1 VSSAVPDTAVPGDAP
16 ALPERVVLQ
25 LRERILSGVL
35 RPGTFLR
42 PDRLAVELGVSPTPV
57 REALQALRADDM
69 VRALPRRG
77 FVVAPLDRGDV
88 VDLFA
93 VQAHLTGELAARA
106 AVALDAGGLAVLRGL
121 AAEVDALIAAP
132 PDFERSSS
140 APLRLP
146 GDDLAL
152 AEAEHRFHA
161 ALNRAGGARKLAWLV
176 GRAAHYLPPRFYT
189 DREAW
194 RTATVDAHRRLLA
207 ALAAGDADTAR
218 AAMGSHVL
226 DGRDLLVAHLEAV
239 GFWDET

>member
-1 VSSAVPDTAVPGDAP
+1 MSSAAPDTAVPGDAP

-106 AVALDAGGLAVLRGL
+106 ATALDADGLAVLRDL
-121 AAEVDALIAAP
+121 AAEVDALIVNG
-132 PDFERSSS
+132 E
-140 APLRLP
+140 P
-146 GDDLAL
+146 GDLAL

-218 AAMGSHVL
+218 AAMAGHVL

>member
-1 VSSAVPDTAVPGDAP
+1 MSSAVPDTAVPGDAP

-106 AVALDAGGLAVLRGL
+106 AVALDAEGLAVLRDL

-132 PDFERSSS
+132 PGR
-140 APLRLP
+140 
-146 GDDLAL
+146 DLAL

-161 ALNRAGGARKLAWLV
+161 TLNRAGGARKLAWLV

-218 AAMGSHVL
+218 AAMGGHVL

>member
-1 VSSAVPDTAVPGDAP
+1 MSGSGTAQLGDAP
-16 ALPERVVLQ
+16 ALPEQVALQ
-25 LRERILSGVL
+25 LRERILSGDL

-77 FVVAPLDRGDV
+77 FVVAPLERGDV

-93 VQAHLTGELAARA
+93 VQARLTGELAARA
-106 AVALDAGGLAVLRGL
+106 AGSMSAETLATVRAR
-121 AAEVDALIAAP
+121 AAEVDALIADGAHG
-132 PDFERSSS
+132 
-140 APLRLP
+140 AH
-146 GDDLAL
+146 GDL

-161 ALNRAGGARKLAWLV
+161 TLNRAAGARKLAWLV

-189 DREAW
+189 DRRAW
-194 RTATVDAHRRLLA
+194 RTATVAAHRTLLD
-207 ALAAGDADTAR
+207 ALASGDAERAR
-218 AAMGSHVL
+218 AAMEGHVL

>member
-1 VSSAVPDTAVPGDAP
+1 MTGAEAVLGDAP
-16 ALPERVVLQ
+16 ALPEQVALQ

-77 FVVAPLDRGDV
+77 FVVAPLDRDDV

-93 VQAHLTGELAARA
+93 VQAQLTGELAARA
-106 AVALDAGGLAVLRGL
+106 ASVLDADGVAGLRAL
-121 AAEVDALIAAP
+121 ADEVDAII
-132 PDFERSSS
+132 EGGE
-140 APLRLP
+140 P
-146 GDDLAL
+146 GDLAL

-161 ALNRAGGARKLAWLV
+161 ALNRAAGARKLAWLV

-189 DREAW
+189 DRQAW
-194 RTATVDAHRRLLA
+194 RTATVAAHRDLLD
-207 ALAAGDADTAR
+207 ALASGDADTAR
-218 AAMGSHVL
+218 AAMEGHVL

-239 GFWDET
+239 GFWDETR

>member
-1 VSSAVPDTAVPGDAP
+1 MTGAEALLGDAP
-16 ALPERVVLQ
+16 ALPEQVALQ

-77 FVVAPLDRGDV
+77 FVVAPLDRDDV

-93 VQAHLTGELAARA
+93 VQAQLTGELAARA
-106 AVALDAGGLAVLRGL
+106 ATVLDADGVAGLRAL
-121 AAEVDALIAAP
+121 AGEVDAIIE
-132 PDFERSSS
+132 DGE
-140 APLRLP
+140 P
-146 GDDLAL
+146 GDLAL

-161 ALNRAGGARKLAWLV
+161 ALNRAAGARKLAWLV

-189 DREAW
+189 DRQAW
-194 RTATVDAHRRLLA
+194 RAATVAAHHTLLD
-207 ALAAGDADTAR
+207 ALASGDADTAR
-218 AAMGSHVL
+218 AAMEGHVL

-239 GFWDET
+239 GFWDDAT

>member
-1 VSSAVPDTAVPGDAP
+1 MTGSEAALLGDAP
-16 ALPERVVLQ
+16 ALPEQVALQ

-77 FVVAPLDRGDV
+77 FVVAPLDRADV

-93 VQAHLTGELAARA
+93 VQAQLTGELAARA
-106 AVALDAGGLAVLRGL
+106 AGSLDAAGLAALQAR
-121 AAEVDALIAAP
+121 AAEVDALIATG
-132 PDFERSSS
+132 D
-140 APLRLP
+140 P
-146 GDDLAL
+146 GDLAV
-152 AEAEHRFHA
+152 AEGRFHA

-189 DREAW
+189 GRAAW
-194 RTATVDAHRRLLA
+194 RTATVAAHRTLLD
-207 ALAAGDADTAR
+207 ALASGDAGTAR
-218 AAMGSHVL
+218 AAMEGHVL
-226 DGRDLLVAHLEAV
+226 DGRDLLLAHLEAV
-239 GFWDET
+239 GLWDDHAR

>member
-1 VSSAVPDTAVPGDAP
+1 MSDSGTALLGDAP
-16 ALPERVVLQ
+16 ALPERVALL
-25 LRERILSGVL
+25 LRERILSGGL

-42 PDRLAVELGVSPTPV
+42 PDRLAVDLGVSPTPV

-88 VDLFA
+88 ADLFA

-106 AVALDAGGLAVLRGL
+106 AGALDAGGLAGLQGL
-121 AAEVDALIAAP
+121 AAEVDALI
-132 PDFERSSS
+132 EE
-140 APLRLP
+140 P
-146 GDDLAL
+146 GGEDLAL
-152 AEAEHRFHA
+152 AGAEHRFHA
-161 ALNRAGGARKLAWLV
+161 ALNRAAGARKLAWLV

-189 DREAW
+189 DRRAW

-218 AAMGSHVL
+218 AAMEAHVL

-239 GFWDET
+239 GFWGADEH

>member
-1 VSSAVPDTAVPGDAP
+1 MPGDAP

-106 AVALDAGGLAVLRGL
+106 AVALDADGLAVLRDL
-121 AAEVDALIAAP
+121 AAEVDALIAAAA
-132 PDFERSSS
+132 DAEGSSS
-140 APLRLP
+140 APLRLA

-218 AAMGSHVL
+218 AAMGGHVL

-239 GFWDET
+239 GFWDEP

>member
-35 RPGTFLR
+35 RPGSFLR

-106 AVALDAGGLAVLRGL
+106 AVALDADGLAVLCDL

-132 PDFERSSS
+132 PGE
-140 APLRLP
+140 
-146 GDDLAL
+146 DLAL

-218 AAMGSHVL
+218 AAMGGHVL

>member
-1 VSSAVPDTAVPGDAP
+1 MTSAVPDTAVPGDAP
-16 ALPERVVLQ
+16 ALPEQVVLQ

-106 AVALDAGGLAVLRGL
+106 AVALDADGLAVLRDL
-121 AAEVDALIAAP
+121 AAQVDALIAVP
-132 PDFERSSS
+132 PGE
-140 APLRLP
+140 
-146 GDDLAL
+146 DLAL

-161 ALNRAGGARKLAWLV
+161 ALNRTGGARKLAWLV

-218 AAMGSHVL
+218 AAMEGHVL